1 MKKISV
7 MLALLGSALG
17 VMGSAHAANGGT
29 LNFTG
34 ALTNTSCEVSSGGG
48 SADNIPVD
56 LGRVSFADIGNRTE
70 SRLGTAKDIDLLVTC
85 LQPAA
90 ESTVHMS
97 FRPAQV
103 DPGDPYLLPTAGAAK
118 GVGIGLVRR
127 DSDNFLNMGPQRH
140 HRRHP
145 PAQWHRFQRYLV
157 AARVVREERRL
168 HGAGCGHGD
177 GAVRT
182 DLQLSHCPER
192 SCKAPFPSRWIA
204 TCAS

>member
-7 MLALLGSALG
+7 MLVLLGSALG
-17 VMGSAHAANGGT
+17 VAGSAHAANGGT

-103 DPGDPYLLPTAGAAK
+103 DQGDPYLLPTSGAAR

-127 DSDNFLNMGPQRH
+127 DNDNFLNIQDPTDTIDGILQPSGSGSSGTLSLRALFVKNGVSTV
-140 HRRHP
+140 P
-145 PAQWHRFQRYLV
+145 G
-157 AARVVREERRL
+157 AATGTV
-168 HGAGCGHGD
+168 
-177 GAVRT
+177 
-182 DLQLSHCPER
+182 
-192 SCKAPFPSRWIA
+192 PFVL
-204 TCAS
+204 TYN